1 MSDMAQ
7 KTAKPGAKPV
17 DADAD
22 IESQLHAIRT
32 EVTAMTDMLSAF
44 VKEKVHAFGATA
56 EAVGD
61 EASARARKAR
71 QIGARRGKSRK
82 SDRPPGTRPSFA
94 KHPDGVRAGHT
105 GFHADPALGRGAP

>member
-17 DADAD
+17 DADTD

-32 EVTAMTDMLSAF
+32 EVTAMKDMLSAF
-44 VKEKVHAFGATA
+44 VKEKVHAFGVTA

-71 QIGARRGKSRK
+71 DRLEHGVEKAEKAINHQVQDHPLQSILMAFGLGILVSMLIRR
-82 SDRPPGTRPSFA
+82 
-94 KHPDGVRAGHT
+94 
-105 GFHADPALGRGAP
+105 